1 MHINMSQELKKLR
14 DDLEKRKIDE
24 IEFCLLNP
32 DIKQAADDLAAIY
45 SEYSDTV
52 EKAVLEIK
60 KQFEQRIIDAEEE
73 YALLI
78 KLQI

>member
-1 MHINMSQELKKLR
+1 MSKELKRLR
-14 DDLEKRKIDE
+14 DDLEKRQIDE

-32 DIKQAADDLAAIY
+32 DIKQAADDLAAVY
-45 SEYSDTV
+45 AEYSDAV
-52 EKAVLEIK
+52 EQAVSEIK
-60 KQFEQRIIDAEEE
+60 KQFEDRIIAAEEE